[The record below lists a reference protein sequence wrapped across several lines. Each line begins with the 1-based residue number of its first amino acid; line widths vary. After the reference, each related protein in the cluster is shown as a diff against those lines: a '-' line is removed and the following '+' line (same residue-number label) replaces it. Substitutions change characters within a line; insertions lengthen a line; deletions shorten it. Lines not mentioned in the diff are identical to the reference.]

1 MPHPGESDPAPPHRF
16 WTEFTRSG
24 ERHFSG
30 FVVDRSNLER
40 RYAIDIL
47 VDGYPL
53 KVLRAQDYVQ
63 QLAAA
68 QVGDG
73 CYGFSFLLDQ
83 NVLAEGAVVEARL
96 ANSGTVV
103 GQPIALER
111 PLLPLHQSS
120 VVGAV
125 RWSGS
130 LRFSGW
136 VANLEEAGEL
146 DVLVDGVLVTRTR
159 AAGWSHVGDAEDARA
174 VRAFDI
180 YLPERFADGNAHQ
193 LEVVNWLGE
202 HLAGS
207 PVAFLAVPGIPYE
220 ALAACGLSDLDRRN
234 MPGSWPFSRYQE
246 WRERFPANPSPVEA
260 RRVVVVMI
268 GSEGMDDSE
277 ASLHEQNH
285 PDWIAPFF
293 PTGTGL
299 ATFDPGPVLSFLEG
313 ADCAYVV
320 FALAGTLF
328 LPTALQRIVG
338 AFAAIEGARAV
349 YGDFD
354 IRGKDGSVWPMALPA
369 FDYERMLEQGYCA
382 HLFALR
388 SADAI
393 RSLSGGAS
401 SLYRLFNSMLDDRS
415 SLNQDII
422 HLPGALATL
431 PPFDVAAAR
440 PALAAASLA
449 CLWRRGTEAT
459 ATPNVAGLFPAVRI
473 SRKVASSSATII
485 VPTRNR
491 ADLLEDCIESIR
503 PACEGERIE
512 IVVADNDSSDGAT
525 LAYLEQIDNRIAKVL
540 RTSGPFNRAR
550 LVNSAA
556 RVANGDLL
564 CLVDPHVRA
573 LDDRW
578 LLEMMGRIGETDVGA
593 VGALLVR
600 TSGVVQHGGIVLGPG
615 FAAARAFS
623 DRVDGDFGYA
633 DLLVAAHECS
643 AVTAACLMTRRSD
656 YLEVGG
662 MDEVRFPIDFHDV
675 DYCLK
680 LRALGRRIVLTPH
693 AKLIHDEP
701 ARGQIQAPL
710 FEREMQN
717 LRTKWGS
724 VLAADPFYSPILS
737 LDPCPFSAL
746 SWPPRAMGPRDN
758 RSPSPLGVPDGF

>member
-1 MPHPGESDPAPPHRF
+1 MPDPGESNPAPPQRF
-16 WTEFTRSG
+16 WTEFARSG
-24 ERHFSG
+24 ERHFLG
-30 FVVDRSNLER
+30 FVVDRGDLER
-40 RYAIDIL
+40 RCTIEIL

-68 QVGDG
+68 RVGDG
-73 CYGFSFLLDQ
+73 CYGFSFSLDQ
-83 NVLAEGAVVEARL
+83 NVLAVGAVVEARL
-96 ANSGTVV
+96 ANIGTIV
-103 GQPIALER
+103 GQPIVLECASPPSR
-111 PLLPLHQSS
+111 YSS

-125 RWSGS
+125 SWLGS

-136 VANLEEAGEL
+136 VSNLEEVGEL
-146 DVLVDGVLVTRTR
+146 NVFVDGVLIMR
-159 AAGWSHVGDAEDARA
+159 ARASGWSHVGDGQDARA
-174 VRAFDI
+174 VRAFDVH
-180 YLPERFADGNAHQ
+180 LPERFADGNAHQ
-193 LEVVNWLGE
+193 LEVVNLLGE
-202 HLAGS
+202 TLAGS
-207 PVAFLAVPGIPYE
+207 PVAFLAVPGVPRS
-220 ALAACGLSDLDRRN
+220 L
-234 MPGSWPFSRYQE
+234 PFSQYQE
-246 WRERFPANPSPVEA
+246 WRERFPANPGPIEA
-260 RRVVVVMI
+260 CRIAVVMI
-268 GSEGMDDSE
+268 GLEGMNDSE
-277 ASLHEQNH
+277 ATLHEQSH

-293 PTGTGL
+293 PTAAGL
-299 ATFDPGPVLSFLEG
+299 ATFEPGPVLSFLEG

-328 LPTALQRIVG
+328 LPATLERIVG

-354 IRGKDGSVWPMALPA
+354 IRGDDGSVWPMALPA
-369 FDYERMLEQGYCA
+369 FDYERMLELGYCA

-393 RSLSGGAS
+393 RSLSRGAS
-401 SLYRLFNSMLDDRS
+401 SLYRLFNSLLDDRNS
-415 SLNQDII
+415 SGHDII
-422 HLPGALATL
+422 HLPGSLATL
-431 PPFDVAAAR
+431 PSFDAAAASA
-440 PALAAASLA
+440 ALAAASLA
-449 CLWRRGTEAT
+449 CLAHRGIEAT
-459 ATPNVAGLFPAVRI
+459 ATPNAAGVFPAVRI
-473 SRKVASSSATII
+473 SRNLESRSATII

-491 ADLLEDCIESIR
+491 RDLLEDCIESIR
-503 PACEGERIE
+503 PACEGERVE
-512 IVVADNDSSDGAT
+512 IVVVDNDSSDAAT

-540 RTSGPFNRAR
+540 RASGPFNPAR

-564 CLVDPHVRA
+564 CLVDPHVKA

-578 LLEMMGRIGETDVGA
+578 LQEMMGRIGEPDVGA

-600 TSGVVQHGGIVLGPG
+600 ASGVVQHGGIVLGPG
-615 FAAARAFS
+615 FAAAHAFS

-680 LRALGRRIVLTPH
+680 LRALGRRIVFTPH

-701 ARGQIQAPL
+701 ARSQIQARL
-710 FEREMQN
+710 FEREVQN
-717 LRTKWGS
+717 LRTRWGS
-724 VLAADPFYSPILS
+724 VLAADPFYSPMLS

-746 SWPPRAMGPRDN
+746 SWPPRTMEPRDS
-758 RSPSPLGVPDGF
+758 RSPSPLGVPHGF